1 MSSKRA
7 HLLIVLVW
15 VTAFLICFPPLV
27 GWNDLD
33 DTSAGAIVDGK
44 KSTTTIPSGSPAGGE
59 ESDGDSLS
67 GDFATQGVLLNET
80 GAIDHCKY
88 PGCKLVNNF
97 GYVVYSAM
105 GSFYI
110 PMFFMLFFNY
120 RIYVSAIRTGQALER
135 GFIMA
140 KNKGGASS
148 SNQMQQMTLRVHRGN
163 AKSSI
168 ATNQASV
175 SETCIVDGIV
185 TGRRRQGAK
194 NSLVPETRSAPPS
207 FKGKKTNLR
216 AFLWVCVEDD
226 VWREK
231 NYLKI
236 IFLHYPKGTTEQTN
250 YTFVS

>member
-7 HLLIVLVW
+7 RLLIVLVW

-33 DTSAGAIVDGK
+33 DTSAGAIIDDK
-44 KSTTTIPSGSPAGGE
+44 KAPTSDPAGPTDPGPNL
-59 ESDGDSLS
+59 GLS
-67 GDFATQGVLLNET
+67 PNET
-80 GAIDHCKY
+80 LAAGSGQTPCKY
-88 PGCKLVNNF
+88 PGCKLVNNL

-140 KNKGGASS
+140 KNKGGATS

-163 AKSSI
+163 AKSTIS
-168 ATNQASV
+168 TNQASI
-175 SETCIVDGIV
+175 SDACIVDGIV

-207 FKGKKTNLR
+207 FKGEPLS
-216 AFLWVCVEDD
+216 
-226 VWREK
+226 
-231 NYLKI
+231 
-236 IFLHYPKGTTEQTN
+236 P
-250 YTFVS
+250 